1 MNTTNTT
8 TEEKD
13 LDLDATKPEV
23 QEQLTAEDKA
33 KLPMLE
39 EMMKAGLIYGRKKS
53 KLNPKMKSY
62 VYTVRNGIAIFD
74 LLKTLENLDKT
85 TEFIKDKISKGGKI
99 LFVATQASAR
109 DLAENLAKESK
120 QFYITAR
127 WLGGTLTNFKT
138 INSRVERFK
147 KMKADK
153 AAGRLEKYT
162 KKERLMMDK
171 EMEKSATLFSGIEE
185 MTELPSAV
193 FVIDAILHETA
204 VREANR
210 TKIPV
215 IAFTNS
221 DTDPDKISY
230 LIPGNCNSR
239 PSISWVL
246 DKIASALK

>member
-13 LDLDATKPEV
+13 LDLETSKPEV

-33 KLPMLE
+33 KLPVLE

-62 VYTVRNGIAIFD
+62 IYTVRNDIAIFD

-85 TEFIKDKISKGGKI
+85 TEFIKDKVSKSGKI

-109 DLAENLAKESK
+109 DLAENLAKDTK
-120 QFYITAR
+120 QFYITER

-153 AAGRLEKYT
+153 VAGRLEKYT

-171 EMEKSATLFSGIEE
+171 EMGKSATLFNGIEE

-210 TKIPV
+210 MKIPV

-221 DTDPDKISY
+221 DADPDKIAY

-246 DKIASALK
+246 GKLASALK